1 MSFIGGDYGVDWR
14 GEGFGIHPAGVV
26 GLVSFATFCGVDF
39 SSNLGWGA
47 IISGGWAVKSGGF
60 FRGYG

>member
-1 MSFIGGDYGVDWR
+1 MALIGEARVLVYILLG
-14 GEGFGIHPAGVV
+14 V

-47 IISGGWAVKSGGF
+47 IISGGWGVKNGGF
-60 FRGYG
+60 FLGGGVYT